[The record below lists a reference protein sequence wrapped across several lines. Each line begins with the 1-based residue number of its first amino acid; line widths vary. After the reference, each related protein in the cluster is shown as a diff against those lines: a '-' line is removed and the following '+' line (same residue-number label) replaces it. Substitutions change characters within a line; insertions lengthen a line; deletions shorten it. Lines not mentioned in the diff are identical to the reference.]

1 MTEVMMV
8 MHTPGNIIHDGGDE
22 GHVPLLYDLLSPGNI
37 IHDGGD
43 DGHAHTWE
51 YRVAAINPEHFQSF
65 TVPLKIK
72 FLKKFF
78 FPKPSQ
84 LSAEE

>member
-1 MTEVMMV
+1 M
-8 MHTPGNIIHDGGDE
+8 
-22 GHVPLLYDLLSPGNI
+22 
-37 IHDGGD
+37 
-43 DGHAHTWE
+43 

-65 TVPLKIK
+65 TVALKTK

-78 FPKPSQ
+78 SPKPSQ

>member
-1 MTEVMMV
+1 MR
-8 MHTPGNIIHDGGDE
+8 IS
-22 GHVPLLYDLLSPGNI
+22 LYSKQM
-37 IHDGGD
+37 
-43 DGHAHTWE
+43 

-65 TVPLKIK
+65 TVELKIK